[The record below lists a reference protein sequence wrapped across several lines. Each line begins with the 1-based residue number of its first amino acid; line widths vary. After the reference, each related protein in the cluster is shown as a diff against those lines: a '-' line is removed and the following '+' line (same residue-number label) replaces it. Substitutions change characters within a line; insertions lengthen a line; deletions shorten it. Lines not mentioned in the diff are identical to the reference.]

1 MWNHVILPGRG
12 KWRRDIAD
20 HVGLGYAGTG
30 CKGAAWYVKQKR
42 TQASWIPQFARS
54 EPHSCET
61 IKQPM
66 TKDQSCFSHPLHPQP
81 WHAVAVCN
89 LRLAEFCLRPKA
101 FWADADADAAA
112 AEQDGAGTV
121 SLGQEL
127 NFAAPSTLTQ
137 WHLDWKWW
145 RVLRHA
151 GKCCARF
158 VLILDIFVFLWTFC
172 SCFCLP

>member
-1 MWNHVILPGRG
+1 
-12 KWRRDIAD
+12 
-20 HVGLGYAGTG
+20 
-30 CKGAAWYVKQKR
+30 
-42 TQASWIPQFARS
+42 
-54 EPHSCET
+54 
-61 IKQPM
+61 M

-137 WHLDWKWW
+137 WHLD
-145 RVLRHA
+145 
-151 GKCCARF
+151 
-158 VLILDIFVFLWTFC
+158 
-172 SCFCLP
+172 